1 MERIVLYNHGG
12 SANHGCEAIVRTLVA
27 LLKNSKQMLLL
38 SEAPQEDLHYDLQK
52 IIEIRSATGA
62 YSKFSPSF
70 LKAYLQLKRIG
81 DYFGMDLLPY
91 KQGLK
96 SLQKTDLA
104 ASIGGDIYCYKD
116 YPKFIKLH
124 QLTADRVK
132 NTALIGCSM
141 NADLF
146 ENNEFLAD
154 MKQYDFISARESLT
168 YQLLVDAGINNAY
181 LYPDTAFLLPKEE
194 MPLPNGFQDGNT
206 IGINVSPLITRR
218 ERKPGIVEKN
228 FRCLIQEILERTD
241 CNIALIPHVVWN
253 DNDDR
258 SSMESLYHTF
268 QDTGRIVKIPDCNC
282 MQLKGYIAHCRFFI
296 GARTH
301 ATIAAYSSCVPTL
314 VLGYSIKSRG
324 IAKDLFGTDENFVIP
339 VKDLSSETVLTDA
352 FHWIWDNESKLRQHL
367 EEVMPGYKARIP
379 GLMSQIENR
388 K

>member
-12 SANHGCEAIVRTLVA
+12 SANHGCEAIVRTSVA

-62 YSKFSPSF
+62 YSKCSPSF
-70 LKAYLQLKRIG
+70 LKAYLQLKRTG

-104 ASIGGDIYCYKD
+104 ISIGGDIYCYED

-154 MKQYDFISARESLT
+154 MKRYDYISARESLT

-218 ERKPGIVEKN
+218 EKEPGIVEKN
-228 FRCLIQEILERTD
+228 FRCLVQEILERTD
-241 CNIALIPHVVWN
+241 CSIALIPHVVWN

-339 VKDLSSETVLTDA
+339 VQDLSSETVLADA
-352 FHWIWDNESKLRQHL
+352 FHWIRDNESKLRQHL
-367 EEVMPGYKARIP
+367 EEVMPGYKARIR
-379 GLMSQIENR
+379 GLMSQIGNR